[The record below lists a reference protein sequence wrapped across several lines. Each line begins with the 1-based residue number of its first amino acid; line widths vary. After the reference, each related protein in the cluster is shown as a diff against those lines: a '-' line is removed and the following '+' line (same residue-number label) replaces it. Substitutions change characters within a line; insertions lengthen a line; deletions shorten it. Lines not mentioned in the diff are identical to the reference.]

1 MLHMLSGFELYP
13 RWVPLKRHLFESGH
27 LFDHLRYH
35 VSTSH
40 TPGAFQIGLYSCKL
54 IVHVTFQ
61 DIGLNE
67 HHQQNVVNY
76 LRFARY
82 GRAQRLRGVDAS
94 FEELKDSRYVVYL
107 YNML

>member
-1 MLHMLSGFELYP
+1 M
-13 RWVPLKRHLFESGH
+13 
-27 LFDHLRYH
+27 H
-35 VSTSH
+35 VFSNH
-40 TPGAFQIGLYSCKL
+40 IPDAFQIGLCSSKV

-82 GRAQRLRGVDAS
+82 GQAQRLRSVDAS
-94 FEELKDSRYVVYL
+94 FEELKDSRYTVYI
-107 YNML
+107 YML

>member
-1 MLHMLSGFELYP
+1 MILWYYVFAN
-13 RWVPLKRHLFESGH
+13 
-27 LFDHLRYH
+27 H
-35 VSTSH
+35 V
-40 TPGAFQIGLYSCKL
+40 PGAFQIGLYSCKL
-54 IVHVTFQ
+54 IVPVTFQ

-94 FEELKDSRYVVYL
+94 FEELKDSRYTL
-107 YNML
+107 YIIML